1 MKKKNIM
8 AVVLSFTCMF
18 SMPVTVHA
26 ERTNVA
32 CPAVQISGEVVCLS
46 GPAKL
51 DLSNVAEGYIVAGY
65 YGDCPKVKLQ
75 ITGQDNNTYT
85 YDLHGGDEVFSLS
98 AGNGEYLV
106 SIYEN
111 IEGNRYTAVLK
122 QPIYV
127 EITNL
132 FGPYLYP
139 NQYANFHPDSETVK
153 MAGQLSVSAQ
163 TDLEVVSNIYN
174 YIKDNIIYDYEKASS
189 VESGYLPDVDV
200 ILANK
205 KGICLDYASLMVSM
219 LRSQGI
225 PARIDVGY
233 VDGAY
238 HAWVNVYVQEEGWI
252 NGVIRF
258 DGSNWTLMDPT
269 FAAVSEDVAL
279 QGFIGDGSGYQTR
292 FIY

>member
-1 MKKKNIM
+1 M
-8 AVVLSFTCMF
+8 
-18 SMPVTVHA
+18 
-26 ERTNVA
+26 
-32 CPAVQISGEVVCLS
+32 
-46 GPAKL
+46 
-51 DLSNVAEGYIVAGY
+51 
-65 YGDCPKVKLQ
+65 
-75 ITGQDNNTYT
+75 
-85 YDLHGGDEVFSLS
+85 
-98 AGNGEYLV
+98 
-106 SIYEN
+106 
-111 IEGNRYTAVLK
+111 
-122 QPIYV
+122 
-127 EITNL
+127 L
-132 FGPYLYP
+132 FR
-139 NQYANFHPDSETVK
+139 S
-153 MAGQLSVSAQ
+153 
-163 TDLEVVSNIYN
+163 LEVVSNIYN